1 MKYNIYAVRDVH
13 NGFGAPILDSND
25 QSAIRGFAYGM
36 HNTNPIMGYAPKD
49 FDFYCI
55 GEFDV
60 NTGVINA
67 FDIPHLVI
75 SGSDAFNM

>member
-1 MKYNIYAVRDVH
+1 MKYNIYSVRDIH

-25 QSAIRGFAYGM
+25 HSAIRGFAYGM
-36 HNTNPIMGYAPKD
+36 KNTNPIMGFAPKD

-60 NTGVINA
+60 HSGVIMSYE
-67 FDIPHLVI
+67 IPTLVI
-75 SGSDAFNM
+75 SGVDAFNM